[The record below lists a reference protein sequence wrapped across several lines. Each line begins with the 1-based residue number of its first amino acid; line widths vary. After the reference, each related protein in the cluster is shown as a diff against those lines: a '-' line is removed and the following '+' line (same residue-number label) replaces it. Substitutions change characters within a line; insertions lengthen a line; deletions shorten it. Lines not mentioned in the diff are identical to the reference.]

1 MSAFKTRLIF
11 SIRLRAAL
19 EPVWFDV
26 SPKGCVDAK
35 AFAPTRLGLLYNRKN
50 LFSHSTGVELGHER
64 LKTTTTSLRRRR
76 VRRRDGKRLSGL
88 GLHSEERIEF
98 LLHALRRRA
107 RSRTMRARGRRSLP
121 RRCRQRTP
129 CECRRTRRSAG
140 RRRWASERR
149 LESRHARGTHGG
161 RRDRFQGASGTR

>member
-98 LLHALRRRA
+98 LLHALRWRR
-107 RSRTMRARGRRSLP
+107 RRVMRRRHHRRWRRMRVTVGAVQNVVEQRVSLGLLRRGRRLHP
-121 RRCRQRTP
+121 
-129 CECRRTRRSAG
+129 E
-140 RRRWASERR
+140 
-149 LESRHARGTHGG
+149 
-161 RRDRFQGASGTR
+161 